1 MDFNTA
7 MNQIL
12 DHVDAL
18 ENVEE
23 SINYLKTA
31 INERAAQN
39 DNQEW
44 ELKYHDLQARY
55 NTLNKQ
61 YRERFFANDLNTV
74 NLEDAAA
81 QQREADYA
89 EEEREKQLSTDIKL
103 EDLLD
108 N

>member
-7 MNQIL
+7 MQQIL

-31 INERAAQN
+31 INDRAAKN

-44 ELKYHDLQARY
+44 ESKYNELTDRY

-61 YRERFFANDLNTV
+61 YRERFFANDLNTE
-74 NLEDAAA
+74 NQENAAA
-81 QQREADYA
+81 QQRETDYA
-89 EEEREKQLSTDIKL
+89 KEEREKQIRTDIKL
-103 EDLLD
+103 EDLLSD
-108 N
+108 

>member
-23 SINYLKTA
+23 SINYLKDV
-31 INERAAQN
+31 IQERAAQN
-39 DNQEW
+39 DNQDW
-44 ELKYHDLQARY
+44 ETKYNDLEKRY
-55 NTLNKQ
+55 NTLNSQ
-61 YRERFFANDLNTV
+61 YRERFFANDMSTV
-74 NLEDAAA
+74 NREDAAA

>member
-1 MDFNTA
+1 MDFNEA

-23 SINYLKTA
+23 SINYLKAA
-31 INERAAQN
+31 INERVEQN
-39 DNQEW
+39 DNQDW
-44 ELKYHDLQARY
+44 EIKYHDLLARY
-55 NTLNKQ
+55 NTLNTQ
-61 YRERFFANDLNTV
+61 YRERFFANDVNTV
-74 NLEDAAA
+74 NREDAAA

-89 EEEREKQLSTDIKL
+89 EEEREKQISTDVKL